1 MFPGA
6 PIQSTPV
13 NQSVM
18 AAPIDIRCVSDEPNN
33 ATNVA
38 ITTVALAVIPTAE
51 RRSNVIFR
59 SRIVVFVFEK
69 EPGR

>member
-1 MFPGA
+1 
-6 PIQSTPV
+6 
-13 NQSVM
+13 M
-18 AAPIDIRCVSDEPNN
+18 AAPIGIRCVSDEPNN

-38 ITTVALAVIPTAE
+38 TTTVALAVIPTAE